1 MVGGRPAKIKE
12 QVTAPVRCEVCY
24 SPASMPFDTAARILS
39 HDALNSDH
47 LLLTLDA
54 PAVARASRPGQFV
67 MLQAQPGRDPL
78 LRRPMSVCAVLG
90 SPPRRLQILYKVT
103 GHGTRLLSR
112 QPKGETLAML
122 GPLGNGFRL
131 PPEASARAGRQVM
144 VAGGVGIAIFPFL
157 AGALARLGHRP
168 LLLFGARKAADL
180 VGLDLFGRGR
190 IDAKFATEDGSRGT
204 RGYVTSL
211 LEKLFAAPG
220 PKPSLYVCGPTPMLR
235 AVGDQARRAG
245 IACQLA
251 LESQMPCG
259 IGVCLGCVVAAADPK
274 AVPPYPRVCTEG
286 PVFEAGSVRP

>member
-1 MVGGRPAKIKE
+1 
-12 QVTAPVRCEVCY
+12 
-24 SPASMPFDTAARILS
+24 MPFDTAARILS

-47 LLLTLDA
+47 FLLTLDA
-54 PAVARASRPGQFV
+54 PRMARASRPGQFV

-78 LRRPMSVCAVLG
+78 LRRPMSVCGVAG

-112 QPKGETLAML
+112 QPKGATLAML

-131 PPEASARAGRQVM
+131 PARASGPRAAARRKGVALPRQIL
-144 VAGGVGIAIFPFL
+144 VAGGVGIAIFPFV
-157 AGALARLGHRP
+157 AEALARLGHRP
-168 LLLFGARKAADL
+168 LLLFGARSARDL
-180 VGLDLFGRGR
+180 VGLPLFGRGR
-190 IDAKFATEDGSRGT
+190 LDVKFATEDGSRGA

-211 LEKLFAAPG
+211 LEPLLAADG
-220 PKPSLYVCGPTPMLR
+220 PRPTLYVCGPTPMLR
-235 AVGDQARRAG
+235 AVGDQAQKAG
-245 IACQLA
+245 VPCQLA

-259 IGVCLGCVVAAADPK
+259 IGVCLGCVVAAADPN